1 MSFAWL
7 FTNALAWCLLPP
19 GNSLLL
25 FLVAWVLRRAWPEVA
40 RLAALV
46 GGAMLLFLSLPVVGE
61 GLLIAL
67 EPAPL
72 TSAELAQ
79 AQWKAGAIVVL
90 GDGRDLVAPEYGG
103 ETVSRETL
111 QRLRYAAW
119 LQRQTGLPILVT
131 GGRPDGGKE
140 AEGRLM
146 NRALE
151 DDFGAWVRWEEDGA
165 RSTRENAN
173 NAAAL
178 LTRDHVGTV
187 LLVSH
192 DRSFMDA
199 CVSHVAALE
208 NRRLTTYVGNYT
220 AAGVEPILNIA
231 SYVVVAGGI
240 IGGALIEYFCALLTD
255 NTIESAR
262 LMADEGDRQLSVP
275 GVLEGTVRPDY
286 NRLIEMAARQALR
299 KMFLPSV
306 LALIIPVVGG
316 FLFGVEFVGGLLIG
330 ATIVAIPRAIFMGNS
345 GGAFDNAKKYIEGGF
360 LKGVQRGSPAHKAS
374 VVGDTVGDTRK
385 DVVGVALDIFIK
397 TMSTVA
403 NTLAVVFQHITLIR

>member
-192 DRSFMDA
+192 GWHLPRA
-199 CVSHVAALE
+199 QAAFE
-208 NRRLTTYVGNYT
+208 R
-220 AAGVEPILNIA
+220 AGLKAIPAPTGFTPHPHTPL
-231 SYVVVAGGI
+231 
-240 IGGALIEYFCALLTD
+240 D
-255 NTIESAR
+255 
-262 LMADEGDRQLSVP
+262 
-275 GVLEGTVRPDY
+275 
-286 NRLIEMAARQALR
+286 
-299 KMFLPSV
+299 FLPQPRGLEYSR
-306 LALIIPVVGG
+306 LALHEWLGR
-316 FLFGVEFVGGLLIG
+316 LW
-330 ATIVAIPRAIFMGNS
+330 
-345 GGAFDNAKKYIEGGF
+345 Y
-360 LKGVQRGSPAHKAS
+360 
-374 VVGDTVGDTRK
+374 
-385 DVVGVALDIFIK
+385 
-397 TMSTVA
+397 
-403 NTLAVVFQHITLIR
+403 LARR